1 MMATP
6 EGGPRLAIRPAR
18 ADDAAALR
26 EIFNDAVADGMAT
39 FDAEPRSIEEQR
51 IRIAAAEHDPKHPL
65 LVAEV
70 RNWVA
75 GWAAIEEYDSRLTLD
90 DIGEVFIFVRR
101 SFRSYGV
108 GRQLMRAVQNEA
120 PRLGYRKLIG
130 RVLADNRDSLRL
142 CQATDWREVGRHR
155 AHARHRDALRD
166 VVVVEYLLP
175 APESAAPTEPAPP
188 ST

>member
-1 MMATP
+1 MATP
-6 EGGPRLAIRPAR
+6 EGGPRLAIRFAR
-18 ADDAAALR
+18 TEDAAALR

-39 FDAEPRSIEEQR
+39 FDYEPRSIEEQR
-51 IRIAAAEHDPKHPL
+51 YRIAAAEQDPKHPL

-101 SFRSYGV
+101 QFRSYGV
-108 GRQLMRAVQNEA
+108 GRQLMRAVQDDA

-142 CQATDWREVGRHR
+142 CQATGWREVGRHR
-155 AHARHRDALRD
+155 AHARHHASLRD
-166 VVVVEYLLP
+166 VVLIEYVLP
-175 APESAAPTEPAPP
+175 EPGLEQEIPPP
-188 ST
+188 SS

>member
-1 MMATP
+1 MATA
-6 EGGPRLAIRPAR
+6 EGGPRLAIRAAR
-18 ADDAAALR
+18 TEDAAALR

-39 FDAEPRSIEEQR
+39 FDFEPRTIEEQR
-51 IRIAAAEHDPKHPL
+51 YRIANAEQDPKHPL

-101 SFRSYGV
+101 QFRSYGV
-108 GRQLMRAVQNEA
+108 GRQLMRAVQADA

-130 RVLADNRDSLRL
+130 RVLAENRDSLRL
-142 CQATDWREVGRHR
+142 CQATGWREVGRHR
-155 AHARHRDALRD
+155 AHARHRDTLRD
-166 VVVVEYLLP
+166 VVVVEYLVP
-175 APESAAPTEPAPP
+175 EPAAAPENPP
-188 ST
+188 PPPES

>member
-1 MMATP
+1 MSTP
-6 EGGPRLAIRPAR
+6 ETGPRLAIRPA
-18 ADDAAALR
+18 ASEDAAALR

-39 FDAEPRSIEEQR
+39 FDYEPRSIEEQR
-51 IRIAAAEHDPKHPL
+51 YRIAAAEQDPKHPL

-108 GRQLMRAVQNEA
+108 GRQLMRAVQDEA

-130 RVLADNRDSLRL
+130 RVLAENRDSLRL
-142 CQATDWREVGRHR
+142 CQATGWREVGRHR
-155 AHARHRDALRD
+155 AHARHRDSLRD
-166 VVVVEYLLP
+166 VVLVEYLVP
-175 APESAAPTEPAPP
+175 DATAPQEDSPP
-188 ST
+188 PREA

>member
-1 MMATP
+1 MASA
-6 EGGPRLAIRPAR
+6 EGGPRLAIRSAR
-18 ADDAAALR
+18 VEDAASLR
-26 EIFNDAVADGMAT
+26 EIFNDAVIDGMAT
-39 FDAEPRSIEEQR
+39 FDYEARGIEEQR
-51 IRIAAAEHDPKHPL
+51 YRILNAEQDPKHPL

-108 GRQLMRAVQNEA
+108 GRQLMRAVQDEA

-130 RVLADNRDSLRL
+130 RVLAENRDSLRL
-142 CQATDWREVGRHR
+142 CQATGWREVGRHR
-155 AHARHRDALRD
+155 AHARHRDSLRD
-166 VVVVEYLLP
+166 VVLVEYLVP
-175 APESAAPTEPAPP
+175 DATAPQEDSPP
-188 ST
+188 PREA